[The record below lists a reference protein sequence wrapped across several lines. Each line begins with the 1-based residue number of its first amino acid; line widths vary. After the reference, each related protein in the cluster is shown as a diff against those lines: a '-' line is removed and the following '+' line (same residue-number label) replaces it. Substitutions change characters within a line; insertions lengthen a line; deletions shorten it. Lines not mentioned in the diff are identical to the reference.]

1 MMHPYMR
8 RRQGKELVR
17 YAHPS
22 LEPILKRTLGVPLFQ
37 EQLLRMAMVAANFT
51 GGEAEDLRRA
61 MGFKRSEER
70 MKNIEAKLRSGMTEN
85 GFRPEIQDEI
95 ITQITSF
102 ARYGFPESHAASFA
116 LIAYASAYLKQY
128 YLAAFTAALLNNQPM
143 GFYSPA
149 VLIHDAQLHGLRV
162 KPINA
167 LHSEWNCTI
176 EHLLRDD
183 KDIPCLRIG
192 FRYVRG
198 MRQAVA
204 ERVVSERRASPF
216 GGIEDLVRRVPELQK
231 AELVTLSEI
240 GALNSLGKGT
250 HRRTALWQVE
260 RAARSAGPLLDVIPE
275 QLELSPLREMTDEE
289 RLVADFHGSGMTTGP
304 HPLTYCREALSKQQV
319 ERACDLSRLPHGQY
333 TRVAGCVIA
342 RQRPGTAKGFVFL
355 SLEDETGISNVIVNP
370 DFYEKYRMVIN
381 REKFLRVEGI
391 LQNQDHTVSIK
402 ASRVLPISISAAET
416 QSHDFH

>member
-1 MMHPYMR
+1 MHPYMR
-8 RRQGKELVR
+8 RRQGKETVS

-70 MKNIEAKLRSGMTEN
+70 MKKIEEKLRSGMTQN
-85 GFRPEIQDEI
+85 GFSPETQEEI

-102 ARYGFPESHAASFA
+102 AKYGFPESHAAGFA
-116 LIAYASAYLKQY
+116 LIAYASAYLKQH

-149 VLIHDAQLHGLRV
+149 VIIHDAQLHGLRV
-162 KPINA
+162 KPINI

-176 EHLLRDD
+176 ERTIKNE
-183 KDIPCLRIG
+183 KDVPCLRIG

-198 MRQAVA
+198 MKQAAADKIVLERQH
-204 ERVVSERRASPF
+204 RPF
-216 GGIEDLVRRVPELQK
+216 DGIEDLIRRVPELQK
-231 AELVTLSEI
+231 AEMVTLSEI
-240 GALNSLGKGT
+240 GALNPLGKGM
-250 HRRTALWQVE
+250 HRRAALWQVE
-260 RAARSAGPLLDVIPE
+260 RAARPAGPLLNTIPE
-275 QLELSPLREMTDEE
+275 QMELSPLRQMTDEE
-289 RLVADFHGSGMTTGP
+289 RLVADFHGSGLSTGP
-304 HPLTYCREALSKQQV
+304 HPMTYCREALTKLQV
-319 ERACDLSRLPHGQY
+319 KRACDLHHLPDGQF

-370 DFYEKYRMVIN
+370 DLYEKHRKVIN
-381 REKFLRVEGI
+381 REKFLRVEGV
-391 LQNQDHTVSIK
+391 LQNQDNTLSIK
-402 ASRVLPISISAAET
+402 AFRVLPILITAAET